1 MQIVLF
7 SEHILENGRSK
18 HCRKSWIQSKRN
30 CHNCLLF
37 AKKKKATHIAVIFL
51 GVKVKRAPLVS
62 KLIFL
67 EGGLKSLSILCHKKK
82 KLATWEPIKFNN
94 NVPIQKLLCN
104 FQVIPKGPLAPY
116 DSSALNLTF
125 ASSFHRI
132 FHLTSKIFLKFFC
145 LCTAI

>member
-37 AKKKKATHIAVIFL
+37 AKKKKSDTHSGNFFRRESKAGTSSFKAHLL
-51 GVKVKRAPLVS
+51 GRG
-62 KLIFL
+62 I
-67 EGGLKSLSILCHKKK
+67 EELSILCHKKK

-94 NVPIQKLLCN
+94 NVPI
-104 FQVIPKGPLAPY
+104 
-116 DSSALNLTF
+116 
-125 ASSFHRI
+125 
-132 FHLTSKIFLKFFC
+132 
-145 LCTAI
+145 